1 MTPQK
6 TLNGKDLSVFD
17 KKGLARLHKEI
28 QDVYL
33 SDTRPWVIGYSGGKD
48 STTAL
53 QLVWYAIA
61 ELPEEKRTKPVFVIS
76 SDTLV
81 ETPVIVDYIIT
92 THERINKAAKE
103 QKLPFTAF
111 RLTPRIIDSFWVN
124 LIGRG
129 YPAPSTQFRW
139 CTERLKIRTADRF
152 ILESV
157 TKYGEVVMIL
167 GVRKGESA
175 TRDQVMNLYEIE
187 GSKLAHHS
195 RFPQSYVYT
204 PIRDF
209 SVDDVWTYL
218 LQKPSPWGNNNRDL
232 LALYKSAQDG
242 ECPLVVDTQTS
253 SCGNSRFGCW
263 VCTVVQKDRS
273 MEALI
278 ENGED
283 WMEPLLDLR
292 NELAETQNPEKKK
305 EVRDYRRMDGKVKWM
320 DKGDTKEIIRGP
332 YKFEYQKILLRK
344 LLEAQISVRKN
355 GPNPNFTLILPEEL
369 FEIRKIWMTQKGDWD
384 DSVAKI
390 YQDVTGETLDWT
402 KDDLGSFSKTEQ
414 ELLQKICESK
424 KVPLRLVT
432 KLMDVEQQMQGMTRR
447 SSVYN
452 RLDSVLSEDWMTE
465 EEVRK
470 QIANPDALDK
480 KRRRLRH
487 V

>member
-1 MTPQK
+1 MTAQQTKNDK
-6 TLNGKDLSVFD
+6 TVSVFD
-17 KKGLARLHKEI
+17 RKNQVDLHHEI
-28 QDVYL
+28 QEVYL
-33 SDTRPWVIGYSGGKD
+33 SDNRPWVIGYSGGKD
-48 STTAL
+48 STTTL
-53 QLVWYAIA
+53 QLVWYALA

-81 ETPVIVDYIIT
+81 ETPVIVDYITT
-92 THERINKAAKE
+92 THERINKVAVEK
-103 QKLPFTAF
+103 KMPFKAF
-111 RLTPRIIDSFWVN
+111 ILKPRIPDSFWVN
-124 LIGRG
+124 LIGKG

-175 TRDQVMNLYEIE
+175 TRDQVMNLYKIE
-187 GSKLAHHS
+187 GSKLSHHS

-204 PIRDF
+204 PIEEF

-232 LALYKSAQDG
+232 LALYKNAQDG
-242 ECPLVVDTQTS
+242 ECPLVVDTQTA

-283 WMEPLLDLR
+283 WMEPLLDFR
-292 NELAETQNPEKKK
+292 NELAETQIPEKKHIY
-305 EVRDYRRMDGKVKWM
+305 RDHRRLNGKIKAM
-320 DKGDTKEIIRGP
+320 KRGDNWEIIRGP
-332 YKFEYQKILLRK
+332 YKFEYLKSLLRK
-344 LLEAQISVRKN
+344 LLEAQRSVRKN

-369 FEIRKIWMTQKGDWD
+369 FEIRRIWMTQKSDWD

-390 YQDVTGETLDWT
+390 YKEVTGETLDWT
-402 KDDLGSFSKTEQ
+402 KDDLASFSKSEQ
-414 ELLQKICESK
+414 ELLKKICDNQKI
-424 KVPLRLVT
+424 PLRLVT
-432 KLMDVEQQMQGMTRR
+432 KLIDVEQQMQGMTKR
-447 SSVYN
+447 STIYN
-452 RLDSVLSEDWMTE
+452 RIGTVLSEDWLSE
-465 EEVRK
+465 EETKK
-470 QIANPDALDK
+470 QMATPDAIDT
-480 KRRRLRH
+480 KRRGLRFT
-487 V
+487 